1 MAYGK
6 CLQGKYN
13 PENPKKYKG
22 DVNNIIY
29 RSGYEKKAFLFCDRN
44 PRVVRWN
51 SEEVVIPYWHRATKK
66 KRRYFTDLMIQY
78 SHKDGSISNYICEI
92 KPAKQ
97 TIEPKPPRNPTQK
110 AKARFLREYLTYQ
123 QNQDKWEAARAFA
136 AKKGMKFLI
145 LTEKEL
151 GIKR

>member
-1 MAYGK
+1 MS
-6 CLQGKYN
+6 KYN
-13 PENPKKYKG
+13 QGRYIPENPKKYKG

-44 PRVVRWN
+44 PRVIRWN

-78 SHKDGSISNYICEI
+78 SHKDGSTSNYICEI

>member
-1 MAYGK
+1 MSKYH
-6 CLQGKYN
+6 QGRYI

-44 PRVVRWN
+44 PRVVMWN
-51 SEEVVIPYWHRATKK
+51 SEEVVIPYWHRSSRKQ
-66 KRRYFTDLMIQY
+66 RRYFTDLMIKYQ
-78 SHKDGSISNYICEI
+78 HKDGSISHYICEI
-92 KPAKQ
+92 KPGSQ
-97 TIEPKPPRNPTQK
+97 TKEPRPPKNPTQK
-110 AKARFLREYLTYQ
+110 AKARFLREMLTYN
-123 QNQDKWEAARAFA
+123 QNQDKWEAARQF
-136 AKKGMKFLI
+136 AKKRGMEFLI